1 MNLLSRPRTT
11 QGEPR
16 HKSVSSGWRS
26 SNPDREAP
34 LNARR
39 WTSPMRFL
47 SNGCACARAIGLG
60 RREDARRAA
69 GDPMTGS
76 SGVRGCQCADRGADQ
91 RRRPRSNP
99 VRPARPTD
107 LEFPAPEPVQ
117 GEKWRSG
124 RIVPPRTPPHRR
136 RNRAITRKPSSTSE
150 VPTRTILP
158 QRHSRGPTD
167 RRSLRRTARVSP
179 RTRLTR
185 NHETGRGAHANGRRA
200 TARTSA
206 RRAHARR
213 AGRILR
219 TLRRVWS
226 RRRRRPARSPT
237 GSSWR

>member
-1 MNLLSRPRTT
+1 MHADGPR
-11 QGEPR
+11 QCGSFQMVA
-16 HKSVSSGWRS
+16 HA
-26 SNPDREAP
+26 RER
-34 LNARR
+34 LV
-39 WTSPMRFL
+39 W
-47 SNGCACARAIGLG
+47 
-60 RREDARRAA
+60 DARRAA
-69 GDPMTGS
+69 GGPMTGS
-76 SGVRGCQCADRGADQ
+76 SGVRGCRCADRGADQ

-99 VRPARPTD
+99 VRPARPTG
-107 LEFPAPEPVQ
+107 LELPAPEPAQ

-136 RNRAITRKPSSTSE
+136 QNRAITRKPSSTSE

-167 RRSLRRTARVSP
+167 RRSLRRTARASP

-185 NHETGRGAHANGRRA
+185 NHETSRGAHASERRA

-206 RRAHARR
+206 RRAHGTQSGPRQ
-213 AGRILR
+213 
-219 TLRRVWS
+219 TLRRAWS

>member
-1 MNLLSRPRTT
+1 
-11 QGEPR
+11 
-16 HKSVSSGWRS
+16 
-26 SNPDREAP
+26 
-34 LNARR
+34 
-39 WTSPMRFL
+39 MRFL

-69 GDPMTGS
+69 GDPLTGS

-99 VRPARPTD
+99 VRPARPTG

-158 QRHSRGPTD
+158 QRHSRGPTN
-167 RRSLRRTARVSP
+167 RRSLRRTARASP

-185 NHETGRGAHANGRRA
+185 NHETSRGAHANERRA

-213 AGRILR
+213 AGRIRR
-219 TLRRVWS
+219 TSQASLESSSASASEEPDGVVLEMTMRNSALDWVSLSLPSTSSRACCCSSPVN
-226 RRRRRPARSPT
+226 RRRRRHMILS
-237 GSSWR
+237 